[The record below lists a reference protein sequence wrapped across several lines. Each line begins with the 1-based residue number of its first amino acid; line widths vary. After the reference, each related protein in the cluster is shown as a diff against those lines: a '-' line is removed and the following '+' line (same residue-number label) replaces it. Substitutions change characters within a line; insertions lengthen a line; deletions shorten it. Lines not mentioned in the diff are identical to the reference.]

1 MSSIFYIDPSLRS
14 WHTIVRI
21 AYDFSSATLSPGPF
35 KGVQV
40 DVYVPLPIP
49 RSDLAK
55 GMSGRHLGQVLA
67 SPRHERLGSPIV
79 SLTRLQDSRLVALRP
94 ARSFPPKRLLTP
106 RSARRL
112 SATDRGLRPGPP
124 ASTRTELSAAGL
136 VQSAGRNTRRAYVN
150 RLAGEGG
157 ESEYRA
163 NRFQF
168 CPWRGVPRLHASHGD
183 RLHPRSEFATL
194 AGSTLRYENETSF
207 ADLLSQPV
215 HGHMITTWL
224 RVAGR

>member
-1 MSSIFYIDPSLRS
+1 M
-14 WHTIVRI
+14 
-21 AYDFSSATLSPGPF
+21 
-35 KGVQV
+35 QV

-79 SLTRLQDSRLVALRP
+79 SLTRLQDSAPGGTTARTLVPSKEALNTPLSP
-94 ARSFPPKRLLTP
+94 AP
-106 RSARRL
+106 L
-112 SATDRGLRPGPP
+112 SDGPGPATGPP

-207 ADLLSQPV
+207 ADLLWQPV